1 MANFPF
7 YTQLDS
13 MDCGPTCLRMIAK
26 FYGKNVSLLSI
37 RKNAQINR
45 SGVSLFGIANAA
57 EKLGFKTISC
67 KISFEQLIDDAPKP
81 CIIHWDNNHYVVV
94 TPKTDKKKVTIA
106 DPAKGILKFKK
117 REFLEHWLSFK
128 TQETAK
134 GVVLILEPG
143 LNFHELQS
151 ESKTGINW
159 EIIGKF
165 LLNYKRQIFQLLIG
179 LLLGSMFQMIFPF
192 LTQSIVDTGINTQNL
207 GFIQLILIAQTGL
220 FFAQTLVEFIRG
232 RILLYMSTHV
242 NLSFISEFWT
252 KLMKLPIHFFDTKHI
267 GDILQRITDHKR
279 LENFITSTALQ
290 TFFAVINLII
300 FSLVLL
306 VYNKTIYLIFLV
318 GSILYLLWVRL
329 FLGRRRQLDNR
340 SFSLAS
346 KDTTMSMQLLYGM
359 QEIKLNNA
367 EKIKKWNWEGLQAEI
382 FNLKLKAL
390 TLNQYQTTGAFFIN
404 QMKNLFI
411 TYLVAK
417 SVLDGDLTLGAMLAI
432 QYIVAQL
439 NGPIEQLILFTQ
451 QFQDA
456 KISLERLNEIHQEEN
471 EERDFENSRILMSS
485 DQDISIDNLTFS
497 YPGSEIILKNIS
509 VEFKAGDVTAIVGL
523 SGSGKTTLLK
533 LLQKFYEN
541 YEGDIKIG
549 GGSLKNLQ
557 PFFWRSITGSVMQD
571 AFIFS
576 DTIENNIAVG
586 DENPKIEKIHWAC
599 RVANIS
605 EFIESLPHGLNTKIG
620 AEGNGISQGQKQ
632 RILIARAVYKNPNYI
647 FFDEATNALDANN
660 EKQIIENL
668 GEFFRGKTVVIVA
681 HRLSTVK
688 HANKIIVLDAG
699 RIIEQGT
706 HEELTSLKG
715 KYYQLV
721 KNQLELGN

>member
-1 MANFPF
+1 
-7 YTQLDS
+7 